1 MYCFKGTSKG
11 ANTFDVGSHFE
22 TSLSACRLDLEPPG
36 PGHRAELGRG
46 LLGGAA
52 DPRGE
57 EDLQRPQGGTRGR
70 ATAQWGSGP
79 LVFDLYLIFLFDC
92 LWFVPLLLCLLVVSV
107 AGFGAFFL
115 LLSRHAFGC
124 PFKRVLGQTL
134 LDACQMSSIS
144 QGYVKQGPVTK
155 SLYAGVPWVLG

>member
-79 LVFDLYLIFLFDC
+79 LVFFFLIVCGLSLCCFVFLLF
-92 LWFVPLLLCLLVVSV
+92 LLPVLELLFPVMLLV
-107 AGFGAFFL
+107 A
-115 LLSRHAFGC
+115 LSSGC
-124 PFKRVLGQTL
+124 WGKRCWMPVKCLRSPRVTSNKVRSIPLHRSPLG
-134 LDACQMSSIS
+134 
-144 QGYVKQGPVTK
+144 
-155 SLYAGVPWVLG
+155 LG